1 MPKILQRVGIII
13 NTITSVMKKF
23 VFAVATALVMGLT
36 ITSCSN
42 NKVDAALD
50 EYEEIVNKIVDAKKA
65 GDEAKALEALGDIAK
80 WAEKYKDLEKEGLTK
95 AQEERLNELGK
106 KLDF

>member
-42 NKVDAALD
+42 SKVDAALD

-80 WAEKYKDLEKEGLTK
+80 WAEKY
-95 AQEERLNELGK
+95 
-106 KLDF
+106 

>member
-36 ITSCSN
+36 LTSCSK

-50 EYEEIVNKIVDAKKA
+50 EYEEIVNKVVDAKKS
-65 GDEAKALEALGDIAK
+65 GDEAKALECLGDIAK

-95 AQEERLNELGK
+95 AQEERLK
-106 KLDF
+106 KLSDKMDF